1 MRIATFVLAALALSS
16 SACLS
21 QAPAPAKA
29 DIDPALDKAAL
40 FADAG
45 LLPTREGER
54 ARRELAL
61 AGELRK
67 AARVLAWECEVD
79 IQLGDG
85 RSSARVSIVGRPLH
99 PVDDAALARDREDL
113 EALAAAL
120 VPGLGERDDAVRV
133 LLRPEP
139 SAALGAAEPAADQ
152 PALPVAGRLPALLLT
167 AIALGASL
175 GMGLERLRL
184 RRLTAA
190 SS

>member
-1 MRIATFVLAALALSS
+1 MGGLAA
-16 SACLS
+16 
-21 QAPAPAKA
+21 Q
-29 DIDPALDKAAL
+29 
-40 FADAG
+40 
-45 LLPTREGER
+45 
-54 ARRELAL
+54 
-61 AGELRK
+61 
-67 AARVLAWECEVD
+67 
-79 IQLGDG
+79 
-85 RSSARVSIVGRPLH
+85 
-99 PVDDAALARDREDL
+99 DL